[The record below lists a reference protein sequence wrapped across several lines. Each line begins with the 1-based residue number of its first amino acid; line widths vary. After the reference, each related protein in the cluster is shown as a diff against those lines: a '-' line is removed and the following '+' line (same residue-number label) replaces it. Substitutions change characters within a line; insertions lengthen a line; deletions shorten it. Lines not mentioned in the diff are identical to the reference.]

1 MKEKMESLGF
11 KGVGGY
17 FIPANAS
24 EGHMGYMRAPA
35 ADLATRPIQNL
46 ISVIFRVIFSYLNSS
61 RVN

>member
-1 MKEKMESLGF
+1 MVSLGF

-24 EGHMGYMRAPA
+24 EGHVGYMRAHA
-35 ADLATRPIQNL
+35 ADLAARPIQNL
-46 ISVIFRVIFSYLNSS
+46 MSVIFRVIFSHLNSA